1 MGPQFAFLALKIIF
15 VTMLRWDSKTDFD
28 QYIAKKN
35 ITYIY
40 STILSITY
48 QETIQKCTP
57 YSVPPKINEEKL
69 RKEIKNTEA
78 LIKVQNVC
86 SVHVKQNIMLAELA
100 Q

>member
-48 QETIQKCTP
+48 QRNNTKM
-57 YSVPPKINEEKL
+57 YSILCSP
-69 RKEIKNTEA
+69 
-78 LIKVQNVC
+78 QN
-86 SVHVKQNIMLAELA
+86 K
-100 Q
+100 